1 MLHSKR
7 QETCQIIKLLCLSMV
22 VYFPSPQLSYL
33 GVVIVGS
40 ELEFVAKVTV
50 PLPRF
55 CGSNVFI
62 WRYLGR
68 PQANHILKIKKR
80 QVNCLNIFGWSTV
93 CPGLII
99 TLLLVVNGN
108 CFFESMTAVKPWN
121 SHENE
126 NECSVQN
133 ISNINM
139 PESHLVHWMLL
150 WGHCEHPTSMRDPLR
165 AQPQVLDQ
173 T

>member
-7 QETCQIIKLLCLSMV
+7 QETCQIIKLLRLSEV
-22 VYFPSPQLSYL
+22 VYFPSPQISYL
-33 GVVIVGS
+33 GVVFVGS
-40 ELEFVAKVTV
+40 ELVFIAKVTV

-62 WRYLGR
+62 WRYLGC
-68 PQANHILKIKKR
+68 PQAHHILKIKMC
-80 QVNCLNIFGWSTV
+80 QVICLYIFGWNTV

-121 SHENE
+121 SHEYE
-126 NECSVQN
+126 WFIQN
-133 ISNINM
+133 SSNINL
-139 PESHLVHWMLL
+139 PESHLVRWMLL
-150 WGHCEHPTSMRDPLR
+150 WGHCGHPTSMRDPLR
-165 AQPQVLDQ
+165 AQPQVADQ

>member
-1 MLHSKR
+1 MMRSGSWLGPGRWTTGASSR
-7 QETCQIIKLLCLSMV
+7 PWQWDREPKLGM
-22 VYFPSPQLSYL
+22 
-33 GVVIVGS
+33 
-40 ELEFVAKVTV
+40 
-50 PLPRF
+50 
-55 CGSNVFI
+55 
-62 WRYLGR
+62 LGR
-68 PQANHILKIKKR
+68 IRHSYACKPWGYVAPTVAAVVMRATGVRHIYLI
-80 QVNCLNIFGWSTV
+80 CFNIFGWSTV

-133 ISNINM
+133 ISNINL

-165 AQPQVLDQ
+165 AQPQVVDQ